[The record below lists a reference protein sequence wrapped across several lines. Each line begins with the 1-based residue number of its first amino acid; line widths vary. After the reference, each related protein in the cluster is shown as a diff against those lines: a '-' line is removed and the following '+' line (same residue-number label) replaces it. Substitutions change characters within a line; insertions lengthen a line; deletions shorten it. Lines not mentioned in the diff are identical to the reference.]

1 MKSIKYNNTVL
12 LIKNMI
18 FPKFF
23 FLLRFVPSSSSS
35 FSTGVNTSDSGPDTS
50 QACMIWGSITLTPGE
65 SCKEATLQSQRMTI
79 PFVSIGADHAC
90 EHLNKLTKIHAGL
103 VGISN
108 NANARQRF
116 FLVTPELSRVA
127 KEFKSQFDLEPDKT
141 REHHDLGPSAVK

>member
-1 MKSIKYNNTVL
+1 
-12 LIKNMI
+12 
-18 FPKFF
+18 
-23 FLLRFVPSSSSS
+23 
-35 FSTGVNTSDSGPDTS
+35 
-50 QACMIWGSITLTPGE
+50 
-65 SCKEATLQSQRMTI
+65 LQSQRMTI

-141 REHHDLGPSAVK
+141 REHHDLGPSAVKKEYNVVDKIKAAILKHGNPFAAEGEKLHNMITHAYIPDEYVPLIVNADVTGQNSRAV